1 MLASISRGALPVAPG
16 ARQQRPVRRV
26 VAASWPAAALGS
38 RSSVAA
44 RLAHQLQQLKQFK
57 VCQGVWVVLARLGA
71 LASRKCSP
79 TPSPRLLHAHPLK
92 RWFCMPHPPS
102 LPPPVQVWDVS
113 APPSE
118 RCTPAARGGRQL
130 RPARQGAPNDGGARP
145 GAGGGRRPGIV
156 WFRGDLRLHDNE
168 ALTRAQVCWRGGAA
182 SSHRRQPG
190 MAAVCKPANASPLA
204 AMQASSALHFW
215 LLSPSTPSVPGGLPA
230 GRLLQPAARVLL

>member
-57 VCQGVWVVLARLGA
+57 VCQGIWVVLARLGA

-92 RWFCMPHPPS
+92 RWFCMPLACLIPPVCHRLCRSGTCRHHPPS
-102 LPPPVQVWDVS
+102 VARLRHAAGASCALPARGPPMMAALAR
-113 APPSE
+113 APE
-118 RCTPAARGGRQL
+118 AAAARALCGSGETCACTTT
-130 RPARQGAPNDGGARP
+130 RP
-145 GAGGGRRPGIV
+145 
-156 WFRGDLRLHDNE
+156 
-168 ALTRAQVCWRGGAA
+168 
-182 SSHRRQPG
+182 
-190 MAAVCKPANASPLA
+190 
-204 AMQASSALHFW
+204 
-215 LLSPSTPSVPGGLPA
+215 
-230 GRLLQPAARVLL
+230 